1 MEGIIL
7 KFKKTITS
15 TLAAALLVGAL
26 SGPATIFAS
35 PAPTKTVAS
44 ASSTIVSNNLTTRS
58 FPIVSSNTVTVTPT
72 ALNNGDVGTQNLISN
87 VIKKAITSALR
98 YGGDYLGKLLSKLSP
113 SAGNFVIKYSSKI
126 ADVLDSITN
135 WQENIIAT
143 GLVSIGIPPAEAYE
157 IATYIVWLAGL

>member
-1 MEGIIL
+1 M

-15 TLAAALLVGAL
+15 TLAAAMLVGAL

-35 PAPTKTVAS
+35 PAPTTKTVVS
-44 ASSTIVSNNLTTRS
+44 ASSPIVSNNLTTRS
-58 FPIVSSNTVTVTPT
+58 FPNVSSNTFTVTPT

-126 ADVLDSITN
+126 ADLLDSITN
-135 WQENIIAT
+135 WQENIIAS